1 MPRKH
6 KHNAKHSRY
15 VKPDYHS
22 QNKKETKQQETNKNK
37 LRTSI
42 DIYKRLIHD
51 QTLGIDLGYVSI
63 AYKDRESISKMP
75 LLNWTMID
83 DGGDIPMHTI
93 NYFVFL
99 LMDGEEIILWDKR
112 TRLDR
117 LFCSGETCKRTQSL
131 RAVLSAVHPSN
142 IPKSKSNSHDHDQEF
157 EGVTH
162 CTQYSDEKE
171 SNVEEGTNIN
181 YTNTIPL
188 LDELIALFTVD
199 MNELEITL
207 SFTKRRVF
215 QEPRL
220 DAKVSRNDYKLIAS
234 ATKEIMKHK
243 SFIHPDTKRRVNI
256 AKDMEY
262 SYENSELYSENHSF
276 RYINIDK
283 DKLRKYKTMEI
294 EINHETTLDCA
305 YRLTSQ
311 YGTDIKIAMLNFSS
325 ARNPGGGW
333 DTGAIAQ
340 EESIARSSTLI
351 HAITQ
356 YETDFYEYHKQRK
369 SMLYSHALIYSPQV
383 VIMKHGNGV
392 AIERGDGCYRCDVIT
407 SPAVNAKNYIKRA
420 RHTDSMM
427 KKYGQLN
434 KKYKGQS
441 ISSEETQ
448 AAAWNVVEHVMR
460 ERCARVLELAMKYG
474 NEYLILGAW
483 GCGVFGNDSMM
494 IGRIFAELLRDRY
507 HNVFRKVVFAIL
519 DQKKKKPLDKFIN
532 QFQKVFAK
540 QRRQ

>member
-1 MPRKH
+1 MPR
-6 KHNAKHSRY
+6 KHNAKHGRY

-22 QNKKETKQQETNKNK
+22 QNKKETKQPATNKNK

-42 DIYKRLIHD
+42 DIYQGLIHD
-51 QTLGIDLGYVSI
+51 QTLGIDL
-63 AYKDRESISKMP
+63 
-75 LLNWTMID
+75 
-83 DGGDIPMHTI
+83 
-93 NYFVFL
+93 NYEKENDL
-99 LMDGEEIILWDKR
+99 
-112 TRLDR
+112 
-117 LFCSGETCKRTQSL
+117 
-131 RAVLSAVHPSN
+131 
-142 IPKSKSNSHDHDQEF
+142 
-157 EGVTH
+157 
-162 CTQYSDEKE
+162 DEKAVILH
-171 SNVEEGTNIN
+171 NNTLNKTTNIN
-181 YTNTIPL
+181 NTNKIKRSGRGSFGGQFRGRRPRDDRPMPM
-188 LDELIALFTVD
+188 DED
-199 MNELEITL
+199 MDEPRPRRGGFDRSRRGRGGFRRRGRGRGGFRGRGRGRGSPRREITL
-207 SFTKRRVF
+207 AFTTRRVF

-220 DAKVSRNDYKLIAS
+220 NGKVSRNDYKLIAS
-234 ATKEIMKHK
+234 ATKTIMKNK
-243 SFIHPDTKRRVNI
+243 SFIHPKTKRRVNI

-262 SYENSELYSENHSF
+262 SYENSEFYSEQHWF
-276 RYINIDK
+276 RYINIEK
-283 DKLRKYKTMEI
+283 EKLRKYETMEI

-460 ERCARVLELAMKYG
+460 ERCTRVLELAMKYG

-494 IGRIFAELLRDRY
+494 IARIFAELLRDRY

>member
-1 MPRKH
+1 MPR
-6 KHNAKHSRY
+6 KHNAKHGRY

-22 QNKKETKQQETNKNK
+22 QNKKETKQPATNKNK

-42 DIYKRLIHD
+42 DIYQGLIHD
-51 QTLGIDLGYVSI
+51 QTLGIDL
-63 AYKDRESISKMP
+63 
-75 LLNWTMID
+75 
-83 DGGDIPMHTI
+83 
-93 NYFVFL
+93 NYEKENDL
-99 LMDGEEIILWDKR
+99 
-112 TRLDR
+112 
-117 LFCSGETCKRTQSL
+117 
-131 RAVLSAVHPSN
+131 
-142 IPKSKSNSHDHDQEF
+142 
-157 EGVTH
+157 
-162 CTQYSDEKE
+162 DEKAVILH
-171 SNVEEGTNIN
+171 NNTLNKTTNIN
-181 YTNTIPL
+181 NTNKIKRSGRGSFGGQFRGRRPRDDRPMPM
-188 LDELIALFTVD
+188 DED
-199 MNELEITL
+199 MDEPRPRRGGFDRSRRGRGGFRRRGRGRGGFRGRGRGRGSPRREITL
-207 SFTKRRVF
+207 AFTTRRVF

-220 DAKVSRNDYKLIAS
+220 NGKVSRNDYKLIAS
-234 ATKEIMKHK
+234 ATKTIMKNK
-243 SFIHPDTKRRVNI
+243 SFIHPKTKRRVNI

-262 SYENSELYSENHSF
+262 SYENSEFYSEQHWF
-276 RYINIDK
+276 RYINIEK
-283 DKLRKYKTMEI
+283 EKLRKYETMEI

-305 YRLTSQ
+305 YRLTSE
-311 YGTDIKIAMLNFSS
+311 YGMDSKIAMLNFSS

-356 YETDFYEYHKQRK
+356 YQNEFYEYHKHHK

-392 AIERGDGCYRCDVIT
+392 PIERADGYYRCDVIT

-420 RHTDSMM
+420 RHTD
-427 KKYGQLN
+427 
-434 KKYKGQS
+434 
-441 ISSEETQ
+441 
-448 AAAWNVVEHVMR
+448 AWNVVEHVMR